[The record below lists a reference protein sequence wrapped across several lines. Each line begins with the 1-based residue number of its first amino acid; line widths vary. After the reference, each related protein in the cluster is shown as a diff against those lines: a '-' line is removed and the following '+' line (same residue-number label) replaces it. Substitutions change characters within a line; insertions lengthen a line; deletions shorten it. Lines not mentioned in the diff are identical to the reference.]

1 MADDPINGNGNG
13 GTPTAPGLPE
23 KLTELELVKA
33 KLGITTNARDA
44 YLNVLVMSVYTEL
57 EEINGIRLNGEQ
69 KQRLDVI
76 DLVADVA
83 AFKFQNHGGPLPP
96 NLRLRLNNMYVKYA
110 GVDQDVS
117 P

>member
-13 GTPTAPGLPE
+13 GTPTAPGLPGR
-23 KLTELELVKA
+23 LTELELVKA

-76 DLVADVA
+76 DLVAERGSVQVPESWRSA
-83 AFKFQNHGGPLPP
+83 SPEPATASEQHVREVCGGGS
-96 NLRLRLNNMYVKYA
+96 RC
-110 GVDQDVS
+110 
-117 P
+117 